1 MGLTVA
7 GSMVPRRR
15 ESDVEDLIK
24 DIQARTGLPADKV
37 LEVVTMV
44 TEYMRN
50 ALPDD
55 LVAQV
60 TQYLGS
66 AAEQAGGAAGT
77 ARSAAASATAA
88 AATAATGVLGAASD
102 AAGTAYSA
110 ARTAVNDALTNDD
123 Q

>member
-1 MGLTVA
+1 MGLIVA
-7 GSMVPRRR
+7 GSMVPERK
-15 ESDVEDLIK
+15 ESHVEDLIK

-37 LEVVTMV
+37 LEVVTIV

-50 ALPDD
+50 ALPEE
-55 LVAQV
+55 LVAQI
-60 TQYLGS
+60 TQHLGS

-77 ARSAAASATAA
+77 ARSVASSATAA
-88 AATAATGVLGAASD
+88 AATAASGAIGAASD

-110 ARTAVNDALTNDD
+110 ARTVVNDALTNDG